1 MSIELDNGMS
11 TGVESR
17 ELSSSLDELEGH
29 GCVRF
34 DVSRVVRDRRAARGQ
49 SYHAY
54 FVLSGENVDANRN
67 CNINV

>member
-1 MSIELDNGMS
+1 MSTELDHGMS
-11 TGVESR
+11 TEVKSR
-17 ELSSSLDELEGH
+17 ELSSTLDEPEGH